1 MKYFAILILLVLP
14 FTSCE
19 LLEDSSD
26 SSSNIA
32 AGLRE
37 ALIVGTDTAVS
48 KLAVND
54 GYLRDE
60 AVKIALPDEMEEKIE
75 EFKSMEINAFGLG
88 TLNGEDIYT
97 AGVPTLGINSLQSLE
112 DDLIEGINRA
122 AESAATEAAPI
133 FADAITSMSI
143 QDANNILFGSDSAAT
158 NFLRVNTFGQ
168 LFTTYEPKINTAVNS
183 VKLGNK
189 SIEDLY
195 NDFVQEYN
203 NILSTSIPTS
213 LFDTSTL
220 GELADIET
228 LTEPDLSTFAT
239 NEGLDGLFLKIKEE
253 EKNIREDPLARVTNL
268 LQDVFGRLD

>member
-37 ALIVGTDTAVS
+37 ALVVGTDTAVS

-60 AVKIALPDEMEEKIE
+60 AVKILLPDEMEEKIE
-75 EFKSMEINAFGLG
+75 EFKAIDLEVVS
-88 TLNGEDIYT
+88 GEDVY
-97 AGVPTLGINSLQSLE
+97 ALVLQPIE
-112 DDLIEGINRA
+112 DDLIKGINRA

-133 FADAITSMSI
+133 FVDAITSMSI

-158 NFLRVNTFGQ
+158 AYLRENTYTA
-168 LFTTYEPKINTAVNS
+168 LFETYEPKIDAAIEN
-183 VKLGNK
+183 VKVGNK
-189 SIEDLY
+189 SVESLY
-195 NDFVQEYN
+195 ADFVNAYN
-203 NILSTSIPTS
+203 K
-213 LFDTSTL
+213 
-220 GELADIET
+220 ELNKDVAFGLTVGDLAGVET
-228 LTEPDLSTFAT
+228 LSEPDLSTFAT

-268 LQDVFGRLD
+268 LQSVFGRLD